1 MVQKNKTLQV
11 SIVIPVYNEADEL
24 DSCLQA
30 IAQQTVQ
37 PFEVIVIDNNST
49 DNSVAI
55 ARSYRFVTVRS
66 EPRQGAIYAR
76 NAGFN
81 AATGQIIGRIDADT
95 RVAPDW
101 VETLQGIFADGA
113 VDAVSGAVSYHD
125 LPWRRFLTRLD
136 LGFRQWIANGMKRE
150 VFLFGSNMALRR
162 EAWEGVKGAVCNRGG
177 MHEDFDLAIHLHDY
191 TDGVRFDDRLHADV
205 SLRRF
210 NTALSDY
217 WSYVWM
223 SPRTYAQHGRTS
235 QTRMYPVVWMV
246 ILSYFVI
253 KLLYKSYNPIDQ
265 TVAFKNLWLPRA
277 PVRVDPTSFVD

>member
-1 MVQKNKTLQV
+1 MIQNNKSLQI

-24 DSCLQA
+24 DSCLRA
-30 IAQQTVQ
+30 IANQSVR

-49 DNSVAI
+49 DNSAAI
-55 ARSYRFVTVRS
+55 AQRYQFVTVIT
-66 EPRQGAIYAR
+66 EPRQGAIHAR

-81 AATGQIIGRIDADT
+81 AASGDIIGRIDADT
-95 RVAPDW
+95 RVADDW
-101 VETLQGIFADGA
+101 VVTLQTIFTDYA
-113 VDAVSGAVSYHD
+113 VDAVSGSVSYHD
-125 LPWRRFLTRLD
+125 LPWRKFLTRLD
-136 LGFRQWIANGMKRE
+136 HGFRQWIANGMKRE

-162 EAWEGVKGAVCNRGG
+162 TAWDNVKNTVCNRGG

-210 NTALSDY
+210 NTALTDY

-223 SPRTYAQHGRTS
+223 SPRTYSQHGRTS
-235 QTRMYPVVWMV
+235 QTRMYPVIWAV

-253 KLLYKSYNPIDQ
+253 NLLYKSYNPADKS
-265 TVAFKNLWLPRA
+265 VALKNLWLPRA
-277 PVRVDPTSFVD
+277 PIRVDPTSFVD